1 MKNLS
6 HPILTAILLLGV
18 APSAMALNPVIQ
30 KLHGRA
36 DSTQLEN
43 LFGHAV
49 AATDQWVVVGEPSN
63 DDRGPDAGAVHVF
76 SAVTGR
82 YLRQLV
88 GAEVANGFEFGFSVA
103 VCGDIAVVGA
113 PQDNASGPISGAVY
127 VFNLRNGRQLLRIE
141 AETPIASSQYGRSVA
156 VSHDH
161 ILVGAPQPGSGTGRA
176 YLVDRVTGEELWEI
190 TAADAASGD
199 RFGWSVALCG
209 NLGMVGA
216 PLGDSDTVVNCGS
229 VYLYDLA
236 GQRELYES
244 NADDATANTGY
255 GLAISLGGGYAVVGA
270 PRDGEGGNEAGAAY
284 VIELIS
290 GGEVRKLISDEAAD
304 FCRFGNA
311 VSISGAMV
319 LIGENQSSVPYDP
332 DDEPLSRIGSALLY
346 DLVTGAELQR
356 FVAGDADF
364 GDEYGTAVALC
375 GEIVAIGS
383 PFDDDIEMD
392 CGSVYLHRGLSSVR
406 PFMTLA
412 KVGDFA
418 PGIPETDFRYFG
430 QPLLPLGSTTSFEAG
445 LMGPGSHG
453 NRDKGVWGELDGT
466 KKLVSSH
473 RDLSGLGAEWDG
485 VMVNSTLGVTTSS
498 LYTAVTVSLKGTGVT
513 GANNRAVLRTYPNLA
528 TEAFARTGDSP
539 AVLNGAQ
546 FASFQDVVGTA
557 ATGGVVM
564 PCLLR
569 NGVGG
574 VNSGNNSGVFFSG
587 FVEFFRREG
596 EMFVDSQLRQFFGR
610 VAGHTSGA
618 FASFGAHHVPD
629 GEVTARQGLFNFLPH
644 SNASDS
650 ILVSQNDPEP
660 DNNVQSFRSFL
671 GESKGVTNE
680 TAFKATVSGPGVN
693 GANNEGLW
701 LSSGPIL
708 VSGVREGVEP
718 DPVNLPGVVYS
729 RVLKYW
735 VMNDGAIAHVLLRG
749 KGVTAANDGALVHVS
764 SFIGDDVIILRE
776 GDPVCDGDCPRIRA
790 IQRIEVERTSR
801 KYAVV
806 VSLTGSPA
814 KNQAL
819 LAGNLAPADS
829 ALWAPSMKLRKGTLY
844 QAPGGDTTRLRSI
857 DFRPVIE
864 RTGSGANGG
873 NQVMSNNGRTIMC
886 LNFDNRV
893 KELVT
898 MNLIPLFS
906 GS

>member
-1 MKNLS
+1 MKLS
-6 HPILTAILLLGV
+6 LFSILSAILLLEIT
-18 APSAMALNPVIQ
+18 PSAMALNPVVN

-36 DSTQLEN
+36 ETTQLEN
-43 LFGHAV
+43 LFGGSV
-49 AATDQWVVVGEPSN
+49 AATDKWVVVGEPSN
-63 DDRGPDAGAVHVF
+63 DDLGQDAGAVHVY

-88 GAEVANGFEFGFSVA
+88 GAEVAGGFEFGYSVA
-103 VCGDIAVVGA
+103 VCGDTAVVGA
-113 PQDNASGPISGAVY
+113 PNDNAGGVTSGAVY

-156 VSHDH
+156 ISHDH

-199 RFGWSVALCG
+199 RFAWSVALCG

-229 VYLYDLA
+229 AYLFDLA
-236 GQRELYES
+236 GQAQLYEC

-255 GLAISLGGGYAVVGA
+255 GSAISLGGGCAVIGA

-284 VIELIS
+284 VVELIS
-290 GGEVRKLISDEAAD
+290 GAELRKLISAEAAD

-332 DDEPLSRIGSALLY
+332 DDEPLSKIGSALLF
-346 DLVTGAELQR
+346 DLYTGAELQR
-356 FVAGDADF
+356 FVASDADF
-364 GDEYGTAVALC
+364 GDEFGTAVALS
-375 GEIVAIGS
+375 GDLVAIGS

-392 CGSVYLHRGLSSVR
+392 CGSVYLWRGLSSVR
-406 PFMTLA
+406 PFTTLA

-418 PGIPETDFRYFG
+418 PGAPETDFRYFG
-430 QPLLPLGSTTSFEAG
+430 QPLLPVGLATSFEAG

-466 KKLVSSH
+466 RKLVSSN
-473 RDLSGLGAEWDG
+473 RDLGSLGAEWDG
-485 VMVNSTLGVTTSS
+485 IMVNSTLGITTASS
-498 LYTAVTVSLKGTGVT
+498 YTAVTVSLKGTGVT

-528 TEAFARTGDSP
+528 TVAFARTGDSP
-539 AVLNGAQ
+539 AVLNGTQLAT
-546 FASFQDVVGTA
+546 FQDVVGFA
-557 ATGGVVM
+557 AGGGIGI
-564 PCLLR
+564 PCILK

-574 VNSGNNSGVFFSG
+574 VNAGNNSGVYATGVFERFL
-587 FVEFFRREG
+587 REG
-596 EMFVDSQLRQFFGR
+596 DGFATSQLRQFFGR
-610 VAGHTSGA
+610 FAGHTSGA
-618 FASFGAHHVPD
+618 FGTFGAHHVPD
-629 GEVTARQGLFNFLPH
+629 GEVAARQGLFNFL
-644 SNASDS
+644 SNTSASDS

-660 DNNVQSFRSFL
+660 DNSAQSFRSFL
-671 GESKGVTNE
+671 GESKGLLND
-680 TAFKATVSGPGVN
+680 TAIKATVSGAGVN
-693 GANNEGLW
+693 GSNNEGLW
-701 LSSGPIL
+701 LTSGPSL
-708 VSGVREGVEP
+708 VPGVREGQEP

-735 VMNDGAIAHVLLRG
+735 AVNSGAIAHVLLRG
-749 KGVTAANDGALVHVS
+749 KGVNGANDGALVHVS
-764 SFIGDDVIILRE
+764 SMTGDSVIFLRE
-776 GDPVCDGDCPRIRA
+776 GDPVCDGDGPRIRA
-790 IQRIEVERTSR
+790 FQRIEVERTSR

-806 VSLTGSPA
+806 ASLTGAAS

-819 LAGNLAPADS
+819 LMGNLAPADP
-829 ALWAPSMKLRKGTLY
+829 ALWAPSMKLRKGTLF

-857 DFRPVIE
+857 DFRPVID

-873 NQVMSNNGRTIMC
+873 DQVMSFSGKAIMC

-898 MNLIPLFS
+898 MILIP
-906 GS
+906 